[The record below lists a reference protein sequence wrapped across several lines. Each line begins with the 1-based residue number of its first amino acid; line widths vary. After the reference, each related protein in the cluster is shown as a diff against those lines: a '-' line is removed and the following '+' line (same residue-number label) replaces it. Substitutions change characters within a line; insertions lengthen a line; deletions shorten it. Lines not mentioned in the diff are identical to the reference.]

1 MQEVEKV
8 RPLPEFATNHGL
20 GNVISFSFFKKKKL
34 KSSPYLQLT
43 VSVVLGQIPNN
54 LLFSKK
60 TKA

>member
-1 MQEVEKV
+1 MQAVEKV

-20 GNVISFSFFKKKKL
+20 GNLISFFFFFQKL

>member
-1 MQEVEKV
+1 M

-20 GNVISFSFFKKKKL
+20 GNLISFSFFFQKL

-54 LLFSKK
+54 LLFSKN